1 MENATKPKT
10 LTIDIIQ
17 EKVIDKKGKEVKD
30 MKGEIQYKRDDF
42 IGLINLLNRFDTKR
56 HGMDDYKNFLKTKD
70 KILKYWADEIKKIEL
85 SLNEATFLKNYLTEL
100 PKKEGM
106 DKAMAEFEL
115 RTLIGVLEQL
125 E

>member
-1 MENATKPKT
+1 
-10 LTIDIIQ
+10 
-17 EKVIDKKGKEVKD
+17 
-30 MKGEIQYKRDDF
+30 
-42 IGLINLLNRFDTKR
+42 
-56 HGMDDYKNFLKTKD
+56 MDDYKNFLKTKD

-106 DKAMAEFEL
+106 DKVMAEFEL